1 MKTRIYMSL
10 RTLGVAFLLLQPLM
24 MMAEGETKYS
34 VNAEPS
40 IRIQKVPEVNVKAQV
55 GTAPK
60 LPYRLW
66 VTYSNGKSEWRQ
78 VKWMNSALSVE
89 QEEADAAKNPVGK
102 QYEVKGYITGDN
114 TTTAGYPVTA
124 RVTVVADADIVPSA
138 TPVAHPLPLN
148 KVSIDG
154 KNRLTHNRD
163 LDIDHLLTLDVKQ
176 QLYNYRDTY
185 DLPKEGYPVSD
196 GWDSPT
202 TKLKGHGAGHYL
214 SALAMA
220 YASCQD
226 AQKKARLLENIR
238 TMVDEMRA
246 CQEKTFVWDEKLGRY
261 WEARDLAPEAELREL
276 KGNWKAFDEYKK
288 DYKHYGYGYI
298 NAIPAQHCVLIEM
311 YRAYNNEQ
319 WVWAPYYS
327 VHKQLAGLIDIAN
340 LVDDKAV
347 AQKALLIAKD
357 MGLWVWNRL
366 HYRTYVKNDGT
377 QEERRLKPGN
387 RYEMWNMYIAGEVGG
402 MEESLARLS
411 EMVKDKTEKERLLED
426 GEGTSAR
433 SIHLFRFT
441 CFLRTVEPQCGCHPH
456 APCQPAH
463 PNDNGCA
470 PCISWQQESLLL

>member
-89 QEEADAAKNPVGK
+89 QEEADAKKNPVGK
-102 QYEVKGYITGDN
+102 QYEVMGYITGDN

-124 RVTVVADADIVPSA
+124 RVTVVAEADAVPNA
-138 TPVAHPLPLN
+138 TLVAHPLPLN

-185 DLPKEGYPVSD
+185 DQPTEGYRVSD

-202 TKLKGHGAGHYL
+202 TEPKG
-214 SALAMA
+214 
-220 YASCQD
+220 
-226 AQKKARLLENIR
+226 
-238 TMVDEMRA
+238 
-246 CQEKTFVWDEKLGRY
+246 
-261 WEARDLAPEAELREL
+261 
-276 KGNWKAFDEYKK
+276 
-288 DYKHYGYGYI
+288 
-298 NAIPAQHCVLIEM
+298 
-311 YRAYNNEQ
+311 
-319 WVWAPYYS
+319 
-327 VHKQLAGLIDIAN
+327 
-340 LVDDKAV
+340 
-347 AQKALLIAKD
+347 
-357 MGLWVWNRL
+357 
-366 HYRTYVKNDGT
+366 
-377 QEERRLKPGN
+377 PGP
-387 RYEMWNMYIAGEVGG
+387 GE
-402 MEESLARLS
+402 
-411 EMVKDKTEKERLLED
+411 
-426 GEGTSAR
+426 
-433 SIHLFRFT
+433 
-441 CFLRTVEPQCGCHPH
+441 
-456 APCQPAH
+456 
-463 PNDNGCA
+463 
-470 PCISWQQESLLL
+470 

>member
-24 MMAEGETKYS
+24 TMAEGETKYS
-34 VNAEPS
+34 VNVEPS

-124 RVTVVADADIVPSA
+124 RVTVVADADAVPSA

-185 DLPKEGYPVSD
+185 DQPKEGYPVSD

-319 WVWAPYYS
+319 WVWAPYYT

-411 EMVKDKTEKERLLED
+411 EMVKDKTEK
-426 GEGTSAR
+426 AR
-433 SIHLFRFT
+433 PLSIHLFRLP
-441 CFLRTVEPQCGCHPH
+441 CFLRASQPQRGCHPH

-470 PCISWQQESLLL
+470 ACISWQQESLLL